1 MAIGLT
7 YNTKELPELTSYE
20 DLLNPKLKGR
30 IAIPSFDWFGPQ
42 FLYAVNGVLGGT
54 NADTTR
60 GMQFISDLVK
70 KNNAILLSS
79 ADAGMQA
86 FTRGEIV
93 AMPFWNGRSNLLVR
107 NNVPVKMVYPKGWIA
122 TGNGHVILKNTKFY
136 KEANNLINNL
146 LNPELQV
153 KLGTTFGY
161 PPSNRT
167 AKLPP
172 DLEYMRVPDSAF
184 ERAARLDYGV
194 MTADAAKNLDRWN
207 KDVLG

>member
-1 MAIGLT
+1 D
-7 YNTKELPELTSYE
+7 NT
-20 DLLNPKLKGR
+20 D
-30 IAIPSFDWFGPQ
+30 
-42 FLYAVNGVLGGT
+42 
-54 NADTTR
+54 R
-60 GMQFISDLVK
+60 GMQDISDPEK

-107 NNVPVKMVYPKGWIA
+107 NKVPVQMVYPKGWIA

-136 KEANNLINNL
+136 KEANRLINNL
-146 LNPELQV
+146 LDPALQV

-161 PPSNRT
+161 PPSNGT

-172 DLEYMRVPDSAF
+172 EFEDMRVPQSAF
-184 ERAARLDYGV
+184 EP
-194 MTADAAKNLDRWN
+194 
-207 KDVLG
+207 